1 MSKFSKTPYELRLE
15 LLILAERIIRT
26 NVISGTDTGNVSAEE
41 IIEYADKLNEFISK
55 DGRSENK

>member
-15 LLILAERIIRT
+15 LLILAERTIRS
-26 NVISGTDTGNVSAEE
+26 NVVTGSYNGMVSAEE